1 MQEREVTPDRLR
13 QVMRHV
19 PTGVA
24 VVAAA
29 TPSGPVGLAV
39 GSFVSV
45 SLTPPLVGFFVAH
58 ASTTWPEI
66 EPHGRFSV
74 NVLGEDGEATCRAF
88 AVSGGDKFAGVGWHP
103 SPTGSPVLDNALAW
117 FDCTTNSIT
126 DAGDH
131 RFVLADVHD
140 LSAGS
145 AGGPLVF
152 CHGTYQRLGGARS
165 ASRSLD
171 VKGRV

>member
-1 MQEREVTPDRLR
+1 MTAMREQEVSPDRLR

-29 TPSGPVGLAV
+29 TPDGPVGLAV

-58 ASTTWPEI
+58 ASTTWPVI
-66 EPHGRFSV
+66 EPHGRFCV
-74 NVLGEDGEATCRAF
+74 NVLGEEGEDTCRAF
-88 AVSGGDKFAGVGWHP
+88 AVSGGDKFAGVTWRP
-103 SPTGSPVLDNALAW
+103 SPAGSPVLDNALAW
-117 FDCTTNSIT
+117 FDCTTNTIS

-140 LSAGS
+140 LSVRP

-152 CHGTYQRLGGARS
+152 CHGTYQRLGNGPTT
-165 ASRSLD
+165 D